1 MIKDIA
7 ISVVRPK
14 NYVHSDCFNPV
25 ISCLC
30 HALKIKG
37 YNPEVLF
44 NVYTSDK
51 PSIIIGAHL
60 LDKPSELADLKK
72 SVIYNF
78 EQISPESHWI
88 SKDYFQALLARPYI
102 DYSIANINSA
112 FAINRNIVARHLPF
126 AYESPM
132 DYSYVTR
139 DAFRVK
145 PKDIDVLFFGSMN
158 DRRAKVIDQLKN
170 MGLNV
175 QAVFGVYG
183 PELSVLIHRS
193 KVVLNMHYYESSIFE
208 AVRVLP
214 LLASRI
220 PVISEQSVDDSD
232 YSYLNP
238 PFGIQCATYE
248 SLAST
253 CKVFVEDS
261 DVRALLADT
270 GYSNVKLKTMSQ
282 SIENIASLL

>member
-1 MIKDIA
+1 MTKEIA
-7 ISVVRPK
+7 ISLVRPK
-14 NYVHSDCFNPV
+14 NYVHVDCFNPV

-30 HALKIKG
+30 LALEMKG
-37 YNPEVLF
+37 YKIDVLF

-51 PSIIIGAHL
+51 PSIVIGAHL
-60 LDKPSELADLKK
+60 LDKPTELADLKK
-72 SVIYNF
+72 AVIYNF

-88 SKDYFQALLARPYI
+88 NKDYFKALLAKPYI

-112 FAINRNIVARHLPF
+112 FDINKGIVARHLPF

-132 DYSYVTR
+132 DYTYVAR
-139 DAFRVK
+139 DVFRVK
-145 PKDIDVLFFGSMN
+145 TKDIDVLFFGSMN

-170 MGLNV
+170 MGLHV

-214 LLASRI
+214 LLASR
-220 PVISEQSVDDSD
+220 VAVVSEQSVDDSD

-238 PFGIQCATYE
+238 PFGIKCVTYE
-248 SLAST
+248 NLAST
-253 CKVFVEDS
+253 CKVLVEDNEA
-261 DVRALLADT
+261 RELLADT
-270 GYSNVKLKTMSQ
+270 GYANVKLKAMVQ
-282 SIENIASLL
+282 SLENVGGLL